1 MERLIDLHIHT
12 TFSDGDKHPLEIA
25 QMAKEANLKAFA
37 ITDHDTV
44 LGCNELRGYK
54 NSNVQYIPGIE
65 LSAYVPKGRMHILGY
80 DIDIDNQ
87 ELRTVIENKRKNSV
101 NSLLIM
107 YTYLKDKHG
116 IIIPDFEFENLTKK
130 TGDVGRP
137 DLALLLIKYGYV
149 KDVDTAFNKCLI
161 EAFDETRHLRKATT
175 KEECFSAIKS
185 AGGYIS
191 LAHPITLKMEYQE
204 LKKELLYLKSLGLD
218 AIEICHSNQNEDYRN
233 MLRNLRD
240 ELHLLESGGSD
251 YHGITVKPNIE
262 LGRGRNNI
270 KIKELS
276 LLNKINS

>member
-25 QMAKEANLKAFA
+25 QMAKEGNLKAFA

-54 NSNVQYIPGIE
+54 NSDVQYIPGIE

-87 ELRTVIENKRKNSV
+87 ELRAVIENKRKNSV

-149 KDVDTAFNKCLI
+149 KDVDTAFNKYLI

>member
-12 TFSDGDKHPLEIA
+12 AFSDGDKHPLEIA
-25 QMAKEANLKAFA
+25 QMAKEGNLKAFA

-54 NSNVQYIPGIE
+54 NSDVQYIPGIE

-87 ELRTVIENKRKNSV
+87 ELRAVIENKRKNSV

-149 KDVDTAFNKCLI
+149 KDVDTAFNKYLI